1 MTKKKFK
8 KKFKNKI
15 KKICLVLMIIILL
28 VIIINA
34 VEYYLMSKQE
44 LVSEINQKESYNLSD
59 FGFVRTISKTDYNNN
74 KIDDYTDFLNGAKK
88 YAEFNPKYLSAYYA
102 NGYPPVEKEGVC
114 TDVIWYSLK
123 EAGYSLKDM
132 IARDIRDTV
141 KKDIY
146 NVEIID
152 DNIDFRRV
160 EVQEVFFQRYAISLD
175 TDIYQIGNM
184 QPGDIITFE
193 DSAHVAIIS
202 DKYNKN
208 GVPYVIQ
215 NSDEEQTEKEE
226 DVLEE
231 TEMQVTGHYRFKYTS
246 DIGDLI
252 NRASKT

>member
-59 FGFVRTISKTDYNNN
+59 FSFVKTISKTDYNNN

-152 DNIDFRRV
+152 DNIDFRR
-160 EVQEVFFQRYAISLD
+160 
-175 TDIYQIGNM
+175 
-184 QPGDIITFE
+184 
-193 DSAHVAIIS
+193 
-202 DKYNKN
+202 
-208 GVPYVIQ
+208 
-215 NSDEEQTEKEE
+215 
-226 DVLEE
+226 
-231 TEMQVTGHYRFKYTS
+231 
-246 DIGDLI
+246 
-252 NRASKT
+252 

>member
-1 MTKKKFK
+1 
-8 KKFKNKI
+8 
-15 KKICLVLMIIILL
+15 
-28 VIIINA
+28 
-34 VEYYLMSKQE
+34 
-44 LVSEINQKESYNLSD
+44 
-59 FGFVRTISKTDYNNN
+59 
-74 KIDDYTDFLNGAKK
+74 
-88 YAEFNPKYLSAYYA
+88 
-102 NGYPPVEKEGVC
+102 
-114 TDVIWYSLK
+114 
-123 EAGYSLKDM
+123 M

-160 EVQEVFFQRYAISLD
+160 EVQKVFFQRYAISLD
-175 TDIYQIGNM
+175 TDIYQIGDM
-184 QPGDIITFE
+184 QPGDIIKFE

-215 NSDEEQTEKEE
+215 NSDEEQTE
-226 DVLEE
+226 
-231 TEMQVTGHYRFKYTS
+231 MQVTGHYRFEYTS